1 LADFGILLM
10 AYGSPNSEDDV
21 EAYLADIRGGRK
33 PSREA
38 VENLKER
45 YRKIGGHSP
54 LLDISNAQ
62 ASALERTMRKQGVSA
77 RVYVGMKHWHPYIG
91 EVVPKIV
98 NDGIHQIIA
107 LALAPHYS
115 QVSIGG
121 YKRALDQALAASGNM
136 KADFVESWYDHSIFH
151 RAVAEHVRDAMGQFP
166 KSSALEFLFTAH
178 SLPERILEHNDPY
191 PSQLRSSCQAVA
203 DILKLDYWS
212 FAYQSA
218 GQTAEKWLGPDILE
232 WLQEFSQHGRAVN
245 VLVVPIGFVADHLEI
260 LYDIDVEAKEFAE
273 AHGLNLI
280 RAESLNTTGTF
291 ISALADIVLTR
302 ALGNKW
308 C

>member
-1 LADFGILLM
+1 M